1 MKQAVKT
8 IVDSI
13 ENEID
18 LIKENIYLY
27 DNNSNNERDFEF
39 GTLFFE
45 LEILN
50 KKSIGGEWDEIL
62 NDTFVT
68 IKPNYVDVTNEN
80 SKVLTNLSN
89 EVFNQ
94 LELTYTNY

>member
-13 ENEID
+13 EKEID

-27 DNNSNNERDFEF
+27 DNNSKNERDFEF

-62 NDTFVT
+62 NETFVT
-68 IKPNYVDVTNEN
+68 ITPDYIDVTNEN

>member
-13 ENEID
+13 EKEID
-18 LIKENIYLY
+18 YIIDNAEHSETNKLI
-27 DNNSNNERDFEF
+27 DFEF
-39 GTLFFE
+39 GKIEYNLEFDDSWDKWEEHRNRNLTLF
-45 LEILN
+45 I
-50 KKSIGGEWDEIL
+50 
-62 NDTFVT
+62 
-68 IKPNYVDVTNEN
+68 NYVDVTNEN

-94 LELTYTNY
+94 LETNYTNY